1 MQSVDF
7 QCNYFLCK
15 KNIRFY
21 LLFSFLCLS
30 LRLLKYHI
38 MKLKPKEIKKLKIYL
53 ALQGSG
59 SRKKL
64 AEKLGLQMSNLSAYI
79 SKGQFPDKYVPMINE
94 ILK

>member
-1 MQSVDF
+1 M
-7 QCNYFLCK
+7 
-15 KNIRFY
+15 
-21 LLFSFLCLS
+21 
-30 LRLLKYHI
+30 I

>member
-1 MQSVDF
+1 MAY
-7 QCNYFLCK
+7 NYCISAITQNSNK
-15 KNIRFY
+15 
-21 LLFSFLCLS
+21 
-30 LRLLKYHI
+30 LKTNNLVFD

-94 ILK
+94 LLK